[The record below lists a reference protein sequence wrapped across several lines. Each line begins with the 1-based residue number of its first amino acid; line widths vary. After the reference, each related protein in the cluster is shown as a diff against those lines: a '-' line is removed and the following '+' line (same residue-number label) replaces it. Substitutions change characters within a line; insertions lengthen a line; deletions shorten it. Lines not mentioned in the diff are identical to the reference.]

1 MSSLQRNII
10 TGHNMKIIITE
21 SKLEKTAINWLN
33 NNYGDLEP
41 FETEKYPNQVFYRKG
56 KEIIFSYN
64 KKNGLLLVN
73 YQEVWSFFISFLGL
87 ENEQIRDLTKVWM
100 EEHYNLRVTT
110 TQYLE
115 YDHHDMMEEHY
126 NLRVTTTI
134 SDKFATRDGRRTL
147 QIKPKYNPHR

>member
-10 TGHNMKIIITE
+10 TGHNEINMKIIITE
-21 SKLEKTAINWLN
+21 SKLGKLGINWLN
-33 NNYGDLEP
+33 DNFGDLEP
-41 FETEKYPNQVFYRKG
+41 YETGKYPEYIFYKKG
-56 KEIIFSYN
+56 NEIIFSYN

-110 TQYLE
+110 TL
-115 YDHHDMMEEHY
+115 
-126 NLRVTTTI
+126 
-134 SDKFATRDGRRTL
+134 
-147 QIKPKYNPHR
+147 P